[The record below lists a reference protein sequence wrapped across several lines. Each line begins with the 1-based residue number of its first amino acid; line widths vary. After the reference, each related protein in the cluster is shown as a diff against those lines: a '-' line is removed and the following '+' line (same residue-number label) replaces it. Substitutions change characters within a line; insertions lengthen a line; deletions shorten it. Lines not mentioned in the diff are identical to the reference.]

1 MLSAALFAL
10 FFATFA
16 ALALKRSP
24 MFGLYLYF
32 MAFYV
37 HPPSRWWGEWLP
49 DLRWSLLAAALTI
62 ISTVIHRA
70 ELRPPARP
78 WFATVPGLT
87 LVLFVLW
94 LWIQNAWALD
104 RPTHFSASVQYT
116 KYLIAFYL
124 IYRLADTPQK
134 NTDLILA
141 HVAGTVYLG
150 WLCFTSGR
158 TLGDRLDG
166 VGGPGIDDAN
176 ALGMVLAT
184 GAVAG
189 AAIVLTQTGWRR
201 IACVLGMPL
210 ILNGLVL
217 TGSRGAFLGLFAGCV
232 VVYMLRP
239 ARRQLV
245 FVAAALLGVALMVRV
260 VDDKFVDRM
269 FSLRSAVDETTAM
282 DSSAENRVVLIK
294 AQLEMFGEY
303 PFGSGHRGTVVL
315 SPNYLDEVWLSG
327 RGEGQS
333 AARSSHN
340 TFMTVLT
347 EQGIPGVMLLLW
359 LVLWYLGSLVQ
370 LRSLQR
376 GKGDVALLT
385 PAVAC
390 GAGLAVVFVAGN
402 FTDYL
407 LAEVQVWFLAM
418 LANLLGRL
426 RSPSLVAAAEPSSP
440 VSSHAEKSKIG
451 AQ

>member
-1 MLSAALFAL
+1 MLSAGLFAL

-32 MAFYV
+32 IAFYV
-37 HPPSRWWGEWLP
+37 HPPSRWWGELLP
-49 DLRWSLLAAALTI
+49 DLRWSLFAAALTI
-62 ISTVIHRA
+62 VSMVIHRKD
-70 ELRPPARP
+70 LQPPARP
-78 WFATVPGLT
+78 WLTTVPGLV

-104 RPTHFSASVQYT
+104 SATHFSASIQFT

-134 NTDLILA
+134 NTDLLLA

-166 VGGPGIDDAN
+166 VGGPGLDDAN

-184 GAVAG
+184 GAVAA

-201 IACVLGMPL
+201 IACVLGVPL

-232 VVYMLRP
+232 IVYMLRP
-239 ARRQLV
+239 PRRQLV
-245 FVAAALLGVALMVRV
+245 FMVAALLGVALMVRV

-269 FSLRSAVDETTAM
+269 FSLRSAVDDTAEM

-315 SPNYLDEVWLSG
+315 SPQYLDEVWLSG
-327 RGEGQS
+327 RGDQP

-347 EQGIPGVMLLLW
+347 EQGIPGILLLIW
-359 LVLWYLGSLVQ
+359 LVLWYLGSLIQ
-370 LRSLQR
+370 LRFLQKR
-376 GKGDVALLT
+376 GGDVALLT

-390 GAGLAVVFVAGN
+390 GAGLAVVFIAGN

-407 LAEVQVWFLAM
+407 LAEVQIWFLAM
-418 LANLLGRL
+418 LANLLGKL
-426 RSPSLVAAAEPSSP
+426 RASGIATTPEPASNP
-440 VSSHAEKSKIG
+440 VSPHATDRR
-451 AQ
+451 QVPR

>member
-1 MLSAALFAL
+1 MLSAAFFAL

-32 MAFYV
+32 IAFYV
-37 HPPSRWWGEWLP
+37 HPPSRWWGELLP
-49 DLRWSLLAAALTI
+49 DLRWSLFAAALTI
-62 ISTVIHRA
+62 VSMVIHRKD
-70 ELRPPARP
+70 LRQPTRP
-78 WFATVPGLT
+78 WATTVPGLV

-104 RPTHFSASVQYT
+104 APTHFSASIQFT

-134 NTDLILA
+134 NTDLLLA

-166 VGGPGIDDAN
+166 VGGPGLDDAN

-184 GAVAG
+184 GAVAA

-201 IACVLGMPL
+201 IACVLGAPL

-239 ARRQLV
+239 PRRQLV
-245 FVAAALLGVALMVRV
+245 FIAAALLGVALMVRV

-269 FSLRSAVDETTAM
+269 FSLRSAVDDTTAM

-294 AQLEMFGEY
+294 AQLEMFGAY

-315 SPNYLDEVWLSG
+315 SPDYLDEIWLSG
-327 RGEGQS
+327 RPGDQG

-347 EQGIPGVMLLLW
+347 EQGIPGAMLLVW
-359 LVLWYLGSLVQ
+359 LVLWYLGSLIQ
-370 LRSLQR
+370 LRSMQR
-376 GKGDVALLT
+376 RGGDIALLT

-390 GAGLAVVFVAGN
+390 CAGLAVVFIAGN

-407 LAEVQVWFLAM
+407 LAEVQIWFFAM

-426 RSPSLVAAAEPSSP
+426 RARGIVGAAEPASTP
-440 VSSHAEKSKIG
+440 ISSHATG
-451 AQ
+451 TR